1 MTSPA
6 AMSRRVTTGGAPKRR
21 RRQPE
26 GEGVMTPDEVR
37 ACILRHVEK
46 YGSHDATA
54 LAADHATDG
63 AVESPRAGT
72 CRGRPAIEQVYRSW
86 FSAFP
91 DLKLT
96 VETLLVENDRAA
108 VFCRV
113 AATHHGRFLG
123 VQGTGK
129 AVEFPMVYLQTWKDN
144 QIIHE
149 RRIYDFSGVLV
160 RLGVLKVKPG

>member
-6 AMSRRVTTGGAPKRR
+6 ATSRQGTTGSEPKRK

-26 GEGVMTPDEVR
+26 AEGVMTPDDVR
-37 ACILRHVEK
+37 ASVLRHVEK
-46 YGSHDATA
+46 FGSRDAAT

-72 CRGRPAIEQVYRSW
+72 CHGRPAIEQVYRTW

-96 VETLLVENDRAA
+96 LETLLVENDRAA

-123 VQGTGK
+123 VPGTGK
-129 AVEFPMVYLQTWKDN
+129 AVEFRMVYLQTWKDN

-149 RRIYDFSGVLV
+149 RRVYDFSGVLV